1 MPKISAFLEVIFI
14 LLGICIIVLMILAL
28 TH

>member
-1 MPKISAFLEVIFI
+1 MRKFSAFLEVIFI
-14 LLGICIIVLMILAL
+14 LLGICIIVLIILAL